1 MTAPIWL
8 QHYDEGTPPTLEPYP
23 LRTLLD
29 YLSEAALKWPDRTAL
44 LFKGSAIS
52 YRQLQDNARALS
64 AALVTKTGSGSTKLG
79 GMTHLDST
87 QFRSVK

>member
-29 YLSEAALKWPDRTAL
+29 YLSEAALKWPDRSRRDPL
-44 LFKGSAIS
+44 PWFEPKL
-52 YRQLQDNARALS
+52 
-64 AALVTKTGSGSTKLG
+64 AAEE
-79 GMTHLDST
+79 
-87 QFRSVK
+87 RSWEV